1 MSRPTALLRKGAVA
15 LLAGLMAAVS
25 LAGAARAQSGPD
37 EVAPRQALVSAAHPV
52 AVEAGLQILR
62 QGGSAMDAAVA
73 IEAMLGL
80 VEPQSSGLGGGAF
93 ILYFD
98 AATGTVRAYD
108 GRETAPAAAAPNMF
122 LDESGRPLSRAQAML
137 SGRAT
142 GAPGAVPVLALA
154 HAAHGR
160 LDWSRLFDGTIA
172 VAEAGFTIT
181 PRLAEHIHGSFP
193 QAAAP
198 DVQAYFSRPD
208 GSRMQVG
215 DRLVNPA
222 YAGVLRRIA
231 VEGPAAL
238 QRGPVAEAIV
248 QRTAGSPL
256 AGSLTTADLAAYQA
270 RAVDPVCR
278 PYRVYVICVP
288 PPPSSGAAL
297 LQLMALLDRTDIAE
311 RGPDDAVA
319 WVQFAEASRLMYADR
334 DRYFGDPAFVGVPV
348 TGLLDPAYLDSR
360 AALIGRHAAGTAP
373 THGYPAGVVIPGP
386 DATDEPGGT
395 THFVVVDFDG
405 NVASVTATVE
415 SYFGSGRMV
424 HGFFLNNQM
433 TDFSFRPTD
442 PDGRPAANAVA
453 GGKRPRSSMS
463 PVIVLDRD
471 GRLVA
476 ALGSPGGNAILAYN
490 AKALV
495 GLLAW
500 DLPLLEA
507 FSLPNL
513 VARGE
518 NFNGEASRLP
528 PGMREELDRRGVNVR
543 PGSGEDSGLH
553 GVVVGPTGLTGAA
566 DPRREGVAIVLER
579 RP

>member
-1 MSRPTALLRKGAVA
+1 MNRPAARLRKGSIA
-15 LLAGLMAAVS
+15 LLAALITAVS
-25 LAGAARAQSGPD
+25 LPGAAWAQPRAD
-37 EVAPRQALVSAAHPV
+37 ESAPRQALVSAAHPV
-52 AVEAGLQILR
+52 AVDAGLRILR

-93 ILYFD
+93 IMYFD
-98 AATGTVRAYD
+98 AATGAVSAYD
-108 GRETAPAAAAPNMF
+108 GREAAPAAAAPDMF

-142 GAPGAVPVLALA
+142 GTPGAVPVLALA

-172 VAEAGFTIT
+172 VAETGFTIT
-181 PRLAEHIHGSFP
+181 PRLAEHIHGTFP

-208 GSRMQVG
+208 GSRMQAG
-215 DRLVNPA
+215 DRVVNPA
-222 YAGVLRRIA
+222 YAAVLRRIA
-231 VEGPAAL
+231 VEGPDAL

-248 QRTAGSPL
+248 QRTAGAPL

-270 RAVDPVCR
+270 RAVDPVCG
-278 PYRVYVICVP
+278 PYRVYIICVP

-297 LQLMALLDRTDIAE
+297 LQLLALLDRTDIAE
-311 RGPDDAVA
+311 RGPDDAIA

-334 DRYFGDPAFVGVPV
+334 DRYFGDPDFVGVPV
-348 TGLLDPAYLDSR
+348 AGLLDPAYLDSR
-360 AALIGRHAAGTAP
+360 AALIGRQAAGTAP
-373 THGYPAGVVIPGP
+373 THGEPAGVVMPGP

-424 HGFFLNNQM
+424 HGFFLNNQL

-442 PDGRPAANAVA
+442 PDGNPAANAVA

-500 DLPLLEA
+500 DLTLLEA

-513 VARGE
+513 VARGA

-528 PGMREELDRRGVNVR
+528 ADMRDELERRGVTVR

-553 GVVVGPTGLTGAA
+553 GVVVGPAGLTGAA

-579 RP
+579 LP

>member
-181 PRLAEHIHGSFP
+181 PRLAGHIHGTFP

-198 DVQAYFSRPD
+198 DVRAYFSRPD

-222 YAGVLRRIA
+222 YAGMLRRIA

-248 QRTAGSPL
+248 RRTAGSPL

-270 RAVDPVCR
+270 RAVDPVCG
-278 PYRVYVICVP
+278 PYRIYIICVP

-528 PGMREELDRRGVNVR
+528 PGMREELDRRGVTVR

-553 GVVVGPTGLTGAA
+553 GVVVRPTGLTGAA
-566 DPRREGVAIVLER
+566 DPRREGVAIVLESL
-579 RP
+579 P

>member
-1 MSRPTALLRKGAVA
+1 MSAPTPLLRKGSIA
-15 LLAGLMAAVS
+15 LFAGLMAAFS
-25 LAGAARAQSGPD
+25 LSGGARALPRAD
-37 EVAPRQALVSAAHPV
+37 EAAPRQALVSAAHPI
-52 AVEAGLQILR
+52 AVEAGLRILR

-73 IEAMLGL
+73 VEAMLGL

-93 ILYFD
+93 IMYFD
-98 AATGTVRAYD
+98 AATGTVSAYD
-108 GRETAPAAAAPNMF
+108 GRETAPAAAAPDMF

-160 LDWSRLFDGTIA
+160 LDWARLFDGPIA

-181 PRLAEHIHGSFP
+181 PRLAEHIHGTFP
-193 QAAAP
+193 QATAP
-198 DVQAYFSRPD
+198 DVLAYFARAD

-231 VEGPAAL
+231 VEGPEAL
-238 QRGPVAEAIV
+238 QRGPIAEAIV

-256 AGSLTTADLAAYQA
+256 AGSLTTADLAAYEA
-270 RAVDPVCR
+270 RAVDPVCG
-278 PYRVYVICVP
+278 PYRVYTICVP

-311 RGPDDAVA
+311 RGPDDPIA

-334 DRYFGDPAFVGVPV
+334 DRYFGDPDFVDVPV
-348 TGLLDPAYLDSR
+348 AGLLDPAYLDSR
-360 AALIGRHAAGTAP
+360 AALVGRRASGTAP
-373 THGYPAGVVIPGP
+373 THGEPDGIASPGP
-386 DATDEPGGT
+386 DATAEPRGT

-442 PDGRPAANAVA
+442 PDGSPAANAVA
-453 GGKRPRSSMS
+453 GSKRPRSSMS
-463 PVIVLDRD
+463 PVIVLDRE

-476 ALGSPGGNAILAYN
+476 ALGSPGGSAILAYN

-513 VARGE
+513 VARGD

-528 PGMREELDRRGVNVR
+528 PGMREELDRRGVTVR

-553 GVVVGPTGLTGAA
+553 GVVVGPTGLRGAA
-566 DPRREGVAIVLER
+566 DPRREGVAIILER
-579 RP
+579 LP

>member
-52 AVEAGLQILR
+52 AVEAGLQVLR

-98 AATGTVRAYD
+98 AATGKVRAYD
-108 GRETAPAAAAPNMF
+108 GRETAPATAAPNMF

-270 RAVDPVCR
+270 RAVDPVCG

-297 LQLMALLDRTDIAE
+297 LQLMALLDRTDIAG
-311 RGPDDAVA
+311 RGPGDPIA
-319 WVQFAEASRLMYADR
+319 WVRFAEASRLMYADR
-334 DRYFGDPAFVGVPV
+334 DHYFGDPGFVSVPV
-348 TGLLDPAYLDSR
+348 PGLLDPAYLDSR
-360 AALIGRHAAGTAP
+360 AALIGRQAAGTAP
-373 THGYPAGVVIPGP
+373 THGEPAGAVMPGS

-433 TDFSFRPTD
+433 TDFSFRPPD
-442 PDGRPAANAVA
+442 PDGSPAANAVA

-500 DLPLLEA
+500 DLSLLES

-513 VARGE
+513 VARGAS
-518 NFNGEASRLP
+518 FNGEASRLP
-528 PGMREELDRRGVNVR
+528 AAMREELDRRGVTVR

>member
-1 MSRPTALLRKGAVA
+1 
-15 LLAGLMAAVS
+15 
-25 LAGAARAQSGPD
+25 
-37 EVAPRQALVSAAHPV
+37 
-52 AVEAGLQILR
+52 
-62 QGGSAMDAAVA
+62 
-73 IEAMLGL
+73 
-80 VEPQSSGLGGGAF
+80 
-93 ILYFD
+93 
-98 AATGTVRAYD
+98 
-108 GRETAPAAAAPNMF
+108 MF

-160 LDWSRLFDGTIA
+160 LDWARLFDGPIA

-181 PRLAEHIHGSFP
+181 PRLAEHIHGTFP
-193 QAAAP
+193 QATAP
-198 DVQAYFSRPD
+198 DVLGYFARAD

-231 VEGPAAL
+231 VEGPEAL
-238 QRGPVAEAIV
+238 QRGPIAEAIV

-256 AGSLTTADLAAYQA
+256 AGSLTTADLAAYEA
-270 RAVDPVCR
+270 RAVDPVCG
-278 PYRVYVICVP
+278 PYRVYIICVP

-311 RGPDDAVA
+311 RGPDDPIA

-334 DRYFGDPAFVGVPV
+334 DRYFGDPDFVDVPV
-348 TGLLDPAYLDSR
+348 AGLLDPAYLDSR
-360 AALIGRHAAGTAP
+360 AALVGRRASGTAP
-373 THGYPAGVVIPGP
+373 THGEPDGIASPGP
-386 DATDEPGGT
+386 DATAEPRGT

-442 PDGRPAANAVA
+442 PDGSPAANAVA
-453 GGKRPRSSMS
+453 GSKRPRSSMS
-463 PVIVLDRD
+463 PVIVLDRE

-476 ALGSPGGNAILAYN
+476 ALGSPGGSAILAYN

-513 VARGE
+513 VARGD

-528 PGMREELDRRGVNVR
+528 PGMREELDRRGVTVR

-553 GVVVGPTGLTGAA
+553 GVVVGPTGLRGAA

-579 RP
+579 LP

>member
-1 MSRPTALLRKGAVA
+1 MSRPTLLPQKRAVA
-15 LLAGLMAAVS
+15 LVAGLMAAFS
-25 LAGAARAQSGPD
+25 LSGAARALPPVD
-37 EVAPRQALVSAAHPV
+37 EATPRQAVVSAANPV
-52 AVEAGLQILR
+52 AVEAGLRILR

-93 ILYFD
+93 IMYFD
-98 AATGTVRAYD
+98 AATGTVSAYD
-108 GRETAPAAAAPNMF
+108 GRETAPVAAAPDMF

-172 VAEAGFTIT
+172 LAETGFTIT
-181 PRLAEHIHGSFP
+181 PRLAEHIHGTFP

-215 DRLVNPA
+215 DRIVNTA
-222 YAGVLRRIA
+222 YAAVLRRIA
-231 VEGPAAL
+231 VEGPAAI

-248 QRTAGSPL
+248 RRTAGSPL
-256 AGSLTTADLAAYQA
+256 AGGLTTADLAAYQA
-270 RAVDPVCR
+270 RAVDPVCG
-278 PYRVYVICVP
+278 PYRVYIICVP

-311 RGPDDAVA
+311 RGPADAIS

-334 DRYFGDPAFVGVPV
+334 DRYFGDPAFVRVPV
-348 TGLLDPAYLDSR
+348 AGLLDPTYLDSR
-360 AALIGRHAAGTAP
+360 AALIGRQAAGRAP
-373 THGYPAGVVIPGP
+373 THGEPAGVVVPGP

-415 SYFGSGRMV
+415 SFFGSGRMV

-433 TDFSFRPTD
+433 TDFSFQPTD
-442 PDGRPAANAVA
+442 PDGSPAANAVA

-513 VARGE
+513 VARGD

-528 PGMREELDRRGVNVR
+528 TGMREELDRRGVTVR

-553 GVVVGPTGLTGAA
+553 GLVVGPTGLTGAA

-579 RP
+579 HP

>member
-1 MSRPTALLRKGAVA
+1 MSRPSTLLRKGSIA
-15 LLAGLMAAVS
+15 LLAGLMATAS
-25 LAGAARAQSGPD
+25 LTEAARAQPGPN
-37 EVAPRQALVSAAHPV
+37 EVAPRQALVSAAHPI
-52 AVEAGLQILR
+52 AVEAGLRILR

-93 ILYFD
+93 IMYFD
-98 AATGTVRAYD
+98 AATGTVSAYD
-108 GRETAPAAAAPNMF
+108 GRETAPAAAAADMF
-122 LDESGRPLSRAQAML
+122 LDESGRPLPRAEAML

-160 LDWSRLFDGTIA
+160 LDWSGLFDGTIA
-172 VAEAGFTIT
+172 LAETGFTIT
-181 PRLAEHIHGSFP
+181 PRLAEHIHGTFP

-198 DVQAYFSRPD
+198 DVRAYFSRPD

-215 DRLVNPA
+215 DRLANPA

-231 VEGPAAL
+231 AEGPAAL
-238 QRGPVAEAIV
+238 QQGPVAEAIV

-256 AGSLTTADLAAYQA
+256 AGNLTAADLADYQA
-270 RAVDPVCR
+270 RAVDPVCG
-278 PYRVYVICVP
+278 PYRVYIICVP

-297 LQLMALLDRTDIAE
+297 LQLMALLDRTDIAA
-311 RGPDDAVA
+311 RGPDDPIA
-319 WVQFAEASRLMYADR
+319 WVRFAEASRLMYADR
-334 DRYFGDPAFVGVPV
+334 DRYFGDPGFVSVPV
-348 TGLLDPAYLDSR
+348 AGLLEPAYLDSR
-360 AALIGRHAAGTAP
+360 AALIGRQAAGTAP
-373 THGYPAGVVIPGP
+373 THGEPSGVVIPGP

-442 PDGRPAANAVA
+442 PDGSPAANAVA

-500 DLPLLEA
+500 DLSLLEA

-513 VARGE
+513 VARGV

-528 PGMREELDRRGVNVR
+528 EAMREELDRRGVTVR

-579 RP
+579 LP

>member
-1 MSRPTALLRKGAVA
+1 MIRPMVMLRNRSTA
-15 LLAGLMAAVS
+15 LLAGVLAALTLS
-25 LAGAARAQSGPD
+25 EAAHALPRAD
-37 EVAPRQALVSAAHPV
+37 EGGPRQAMVAAANPI

-62 QGGSAMDAAVA
+62 QGGSALDAAVA
-73 IEAMLGL
+73 IEAMPGL

-93 ILYFD
+93 IMYFD
-98 AATGTVRAYD
+98 AGTGTVSAYN
-108 GRETAPAAAAPNMF
+108 GRETAPAAAAPDML
-122 LDESGRPLSRAQAML
+122 LDGSGQPLSRAQAML

-142 GAPGAVPVLALA
+142 GAPGTVPVLALA

-160 LDWSRLFDGTIA
+160 LDWGRLFDGTIA
-172 VAEAGFTIT
+172 VAETGFSVT
-181 PRLAEHIHGSFP
+181 PRLAEHIHGTFP
-193 QAAAP
+193 QAEAP
-198 DVQAYFSRPD
+198 DVRAYFSRPD
-208 GSRMQVG
+208 GHLMQVG
-215 DRLVNPA
+215 DRIVNPA
-222 YAGVLRRIA
+222 YADVLRRIA
-231 VEGPAAL
+231 TEGPEAL
-238 QRGPVAEAIV
+238 QGGPVAEAIAR
-248 QRTAGSPL
+248 RTADAPL

-270 RAVDPVCR
+270 QAVDPVCG
-278 PYRVYVICVP
+278 PYRVYIICAP

-311 RGPDDAVA
+311 RGPDDAIA
-319 WVQFAEASRLMYADR
+319 WVQFAEASRMMYADR
-334 DRYFGDPAFVGVPV
+334 DRYFGDPDYVQVPV
-348 TGLLDPAYLDSR
+348 AGLLDPAYLDGR
-360 AALIGRHAAGTAP
+360 AARIGRRAAGTAP
-373 THGYPAGVVIPGP
+373 THGEPAGVVVPGP
-386 DATDEPGGT
+386 DATAEPGGT

-442 PDGRPAANAVA
+442 PDGTPAANAVA

-471 GRLVA
+471 GHLVA

-500 DLPLLEA
+500 DLPLMEA

-518 NFNGEASRLP
+518 NFNGEATRLAP
-528 PGMREELDRRGVNVR
+528 ALRDALDRRGVTVR
-543 PGSGEDSGLH
+543 SGSGEASGLH
-553 GVVVGPTGLTGAA
+553 GVVVGPDGLTGAS
-566 DPRREGVAIVLER
+566 DPRREGVAIVLETVR
-579 RP
+579 